1 MLNNYQLGFQGNHST
16 NLCLSFLTDKSLEVF
31 DKGLLTGIIIIDLQK
46 AFNTTDHE
54 ILLPK
59 VKAIRFSEST
69 IKWFKS
75 YLSKRKFLVN
85 IENKLS
91 DLGKI
96 SCGLQQGS
104 ILWSLLLLI
113 YVNDMPQTA
122 TSFLL
127 FMLPI
132 AT

>member
-31 DKGLLTGIIIIDLQK
+31 DKGLLTGMIIIDLQK